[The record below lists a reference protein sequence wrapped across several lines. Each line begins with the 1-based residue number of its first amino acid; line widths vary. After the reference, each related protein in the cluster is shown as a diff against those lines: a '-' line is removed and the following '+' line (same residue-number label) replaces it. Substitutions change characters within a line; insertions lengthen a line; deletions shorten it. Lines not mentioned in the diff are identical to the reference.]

1 MGMRPCGAS
10 EAAIHPECTPT
21 RLQKDLEQVLK
32 DARFKDVIVAYRP
45 MPLDGLPMSGHGP
58 GAAGMYMVPPT
69 AA

>member
-10 EAAIHPECTPT
+10 EAATHPDCTPT
-21 RLQKDLEQVLK
+21 RLQKCLEQVLK
-32 DARFKDVIVAYRP
+32 DVRVKDVIVAYRP

-58 GAAGMYMVPPT
+58 GAAGMYKRPPT